1 MTETAKLSPIRL
13 QVMWTRLIA
22 LVEEQA
28 QTMLRTAFSPVV
40 RESGDLSAGIFDHR
54 GRMLAQAVTGTPGHI
69 NTMARSVGFFLDLF
83 PLETMEEGDVF
94 VTNDP
99 WYGTGHLNDYVIV
112 TPCFYQKKIVAL
124 FACTGHMTDVGGIGF
139 SPAGED
145 VFYEGVLIPPSKLFS
160 GGKLNETLL
169 AIAKANSRMPLE
181 LEGDIY
187 SQVASNE
194 TASNRLVELLTEVGE
209 SDIVQVADY
218 IIDASRAA
226 ITKRLAELPST
237 KASYS
242 MTVDGFESP
251 IELCCTVQIKDGTV
265 EVDWAGSSKASAFG
279 INVPLNYG
287 TAYTS
292 YALSCALAGD
302 VPNNEG
308 TLSAFAVKAEKGS
321 VLNAQRPQPVAC
333 RHVIGAML
341 PDVVFGC
348 LDQIIPNLVP
358 AESASA
364 LWNLSI
370 RGGGEANRYATSID
384 TSGGT
389 GARPGL
395 DGLSVTSFPSTVR
408 GTPVEIVESATPLIF
423 WKRELREGS
432 GGDGETRGGLGQD
445 MELGS
450 LGPDGFV
457 IFASFDRIA
466 YPARGR
472 NGGKPGST
480 GELMMK
486 TGEVLNGKG
495 VHRVGPGQSIIIRT
509 PGGGGYGDPV
519 MRSDEARRI
528 DVLRRYTS
536 KPVNSAG

>member
-1 MTETAKLSPIRL
+1 MTENGKVSPIRL

-28 QTMLRTAFSPVV
+28 QTLLRTAFSPVV
-40 RESGDLSAGIFDHR
+40 RESGDLSAGIFDRR

-83 PLETMEEGDVF
+83 PLETMEEGDVY

-99 WYGTGHLNDYVIV
+99 WYGTGHLNDYVVV
-112 TPCFYQKKIVAL
+112 TPSFYESNIVAL

-145 VFYEGVLIPPSKLFS
+145 VFYEGVTIPPMKLIS
-160 GGKLNETLL
+160 RGKVNETLL

-187 SQVASNE
+187 SQIASNE
-194 TASNRLVELLTEVGE
+194 TGSRRLTELLREVGQK
-209 SDIVQVADY
+209 DIVNLADY
-218 IIDASRAA
+218 IVDASRTAMA
-226 ITKRLAELPST
+226 KRLAGLPASS
-237 KASYS
+237 ASYS
-242 MTVDGFESP
+242 MTVDGFEEA
-251 IELCCTVQIKDGTV
+251 IELCCSVQIKDGAV
-265 EVDWAGSSKASAFG
+265 NVDWAGSSKASAYG

-302 VPNNEG
+302 IPNNEG
-308 TLSAFAVKAEKGS
+308 TLSAFTVRADKGS
-321 VLNAQRPQPVAC
+321 VLNATRPQPVAC

-348 LDQIIPNLVP
+348 LDQIIPDLVP

-370 RGGGEANRYATSID
+370 RGGENNRFATSID

-450 LGPDGFV
+450 QGPDGFT
-457 IFASFDRIA
+457 IFAAFDRIT

-472 NGGKPGST
+472 KGGEAGAK
-480 GELMMK
+480 GELMLS
-486 TGEVLNGKG
+486 TGEVLKGKG
-495 VHRVGPGQSIIIRT
+495 AHHVKAGQSIIIRT
-509 PGGGGYGDPV
+509 PGGGGYGDPSQ
-519 MRSDEARRI
+519 RGSEARCV
-528 DVLRRYTS
+528 DTLRGYTS
-536 KPVNSAG
+536 AKAATER